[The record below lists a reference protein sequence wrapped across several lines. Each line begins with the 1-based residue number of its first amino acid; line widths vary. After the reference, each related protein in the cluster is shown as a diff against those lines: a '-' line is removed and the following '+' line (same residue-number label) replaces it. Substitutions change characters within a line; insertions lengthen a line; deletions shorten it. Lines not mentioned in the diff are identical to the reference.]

1 MDIIKEGAMT
11 MAVSMRGLTVTVI
24 LILAMVLI
32 GCSSTKSSPSLS
44 LLREGDVVTKMA
56 EDENYLYSTKEP
68 RYVSPDS
75 KKLFFGLKLQIK
87 L

>member
-1 MDIIKEGAMT
+1 
-11 MAVSMRGLTVTVI
+11 
-24 LILAMVLI
+24 
-32 GCSSTKSSPSLS
+32 
-44 LLREGDVVTKMA
+44 MA